1 MCIYWVISLN
11 LDKKLRQNS
20 TFLTMKSKTLSTQ
33 KNLSTL
39 DERCTTTTIRRR
51 FKTRKMGPFVKF
63 RWRYFLTLR
72 AVQTGYLKRET
83 IYTKLVRLLT
93 LILRKTITDD
103 NDSQHITANQILTT
117 NSNLRITGLIQRST
131 SKRYSYPR
139 KLNYMYKR
147 REWIKNAYCTTQWT
161 AKRKVKLFV

>member
-1 MCIYWVISLN
+1 MCIYWIISLN

-33 KNLSTL
+33 KNLGTL

-63 RWRYFLTLR
+63 RWRHFLTLR

-83 IYTKLVRLLT
+83 IYINLLRLLT
-93 LILRKTITDD
+93 LTLRKTITDD
-103 NDSQHITANQILTT
+103 NTNDSQHVTTQKTLTT
-117 NSNLRITGLIQRST
+117 NSNLRITGPIEKST
-131 SKRYSYPR
+131 SKKYFLST
-139 KLNYMYKR
+139 K
-147 REWIKNAYCTTQWT
+147 IKPH
-161 AKRKVKLFV
+161 V

>member
-1 MCIYWVISLN
+1 MIIDPQLPQVAGGAHLRQTPGSNHLEKGVQRVYSLYLLLLHYLRCIYWIISLN

-33 KNLSTL
+33 KNLGTL

-63 RWRYFLTLR
+63 RWRHFLTLR

-83 IYTKLVRLLT
+83 IYINLVRLLT
-93 LILRKTITDD
+93 LTLKETITDNNT
-103 NDSQHITANQILTT
+103 NDSQHIT
-117 NSNLRITGLIQRST
+117 
-131 SKRYSYPR
+131 
-139 KLNYMYKR
+139 
-147 REWIKNAYCTTQWT
+147 TQ
-161 AKRKVKLFV
+161 

>member
-39 DERCTTTTIRRR
+39 DERCKTTTIRRR
-51 FKTRKMGPFVKF
+51 FKTRKIGPFVTF
-63 RWRYFLTLR
+63 RWRHFLTLR
-72 AVQTGYLKRET
+72 AEQTGYLKRGT
-83 IYTKLVRLLT
+83 IYIKLVRLLT

-103 NDSQHITANQILTT
+103 NSNDSQHITARQILTT

-131 SKRYSYPR
+131 SKRYSYLR
-139 KLNYMYKR
+139 KLNYKYKR
-147 REWIKNAYCTTQWT
+147 KEW
-161 AKRKVKLFV
+161 V

>member
-39 DERCTTTTIRRR
+39 DERCTTITIRRR
-51 FKTRKMGPFVKF
+51 FKTRKIGPFVTF
-63 RWRYFLTLR
+63 RWRHFLTLR
-72 AVQTGYLKRET
+72 AEQTGYLKRGT
-83 IYTKLVRLLT
+83 IYITLVRLLT

-103 NDSQHITANQILTT
+103 NSNDSQHITAKQILTT
-117 NSNLRITGLIQRST
+117 NSNLRIKGLIQRST
-131 SKRYSYPR
+131 SKRYSYLR
-139 KLNYMYKR
+139 KLNYKYKR
-147 REWIKNAYCTTQWT
+147 KEW
-161 AKRKVKLFV
+161 V